1 MKKILLLVMLLI
13 SLCTNIKE
21 MKELDIKEE
30 NNVVEI
36 RYLRRWI
43 YGADYVITDD
53 NKIQAILDCL
63 DNIVV
68 MNEVNYEVTDFTDIL
83 VLINKDGTE
92 KMYEFEEYN
101 IVLDSRRYAVSG
113 ITELRK
119 TLEEVIR

>member
-1 MKKILLLVMLLI
+1 MKKILLLFMLLI
-13 SLCTNIKE
+13 SSCTNIKE

-83 VLINKDGTE
+83 VLVYKDGTE

>member
-1 MKKILLLVMLLI
+1 MLLI
-13 SLCTNIKE
+13 SSCTSINE
-21 MKELDIKEE
+21 MKKLDIKEE

-43 YGADYVITDD
+43 YGADYVITDG

-63 DNIVV
+63 DNIIV

-83 VLINKDGTE
+83 VLVYKDGTE